1 MNGLTSTGM
10 AQKCRD
16 MGVLFTD
23 SSQLQAGDLIF
34 FARKDASRG
43 EGKTLDTLAGIMEV
57 DKSELA
63 AKVHDN
69 FAFIFPNDNV
79 DAVEVTL
86 NLFKVMNA

>member
-1 MNGLTSTGM
+1 
-10 AQKCRD
+10 
-16 MGVLFTD
+16 
-23 SSQLQAGDLIF
+23 
-34 FARKDASRG
+34 
-43 EGKTLDTLAGIMEV
+43 MEV